1 MKTGEMYAADAGDAG
16 DAADSMQ
23 CQSMDASAQVAT
35 SGKKSNDPQFCGSR
49 ICMVDIGSFTTG
61 PC

>member
-1 MKTGEMYAADAGDAG
+1 MKTGEVYAADAG

-23 CQSMDASAQVAT
+23 CQSMDARVQVAT
-35 SGKKSNDPQFCGSR
+35 SGKKRNDPQFCGSR

-61 PC
+61 LC